1 MDGKCRRS
9 SGVVETTSETADETA
24 DETAGEM
31 AGDTASEMASD
42 TAGATDR
49 TRRCRRRP
57 NGVEDCGPD
66 NKPIL

>member
-1 MDGKCRRS
+1 MK
-9 SGVVETTSETADETA
+9 TAG
-24 DETAGEM
+24 ETAGEM
-31 AGDTASEMASD
+31 AGETADETAEMASD